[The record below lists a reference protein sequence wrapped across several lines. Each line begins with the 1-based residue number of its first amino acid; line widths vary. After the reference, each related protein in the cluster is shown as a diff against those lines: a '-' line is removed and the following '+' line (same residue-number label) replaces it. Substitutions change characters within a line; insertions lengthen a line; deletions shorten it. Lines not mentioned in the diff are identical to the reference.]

1 MTRDTEPCVVGVDGG
16 GTKTLAVVVD
26 AQGQERGRG
35 LAASANH
42 NSVGLEQAIS
52 NIRRAVEQAAQ
63 AAGCSLPL
71 RAAWIGLAGIDHDRD
86 RAVFAPHLQ
95 SLAANVHLTNDAE
108 LVLSTLDNATGV
120 ALIAGTGSIALG
132 RGTHGEVKR
141 AGGWGYIFGDEG
153 SGYDIGCRSLRA
165 AARAFDG
172 RGPATSL
179 LSLILSHW
187 QLQNAGDLIG
197 KVYASKDR
205 ALVASLSALAFNAAH
220 AGDAVAAEIVQQTA
234 RELAL
239 AALTAS
245 DSVYAPSEA
254 LSLAMGGGLLQHEAD
269 YRDRVLD
276 DIRQKR
282 PIEKAVVV
290 DDPALSAARAAF
302 NFA

>member
-1 MTRDTEPCVVGVDGG
+1 MTSDATACAIGIDGG
-16 GTKTLAVVVD
+16 GTKTLAVVVN

-42 NSVGLEQAIS
+42 NTVGLEQAIS
-52 NIRRAVEQAAQ
+52 NIRHAAEQAAQ

-71 RAAWIGLAGIDHDRD
+71 SAAWIGLAGIDYARD
-86 RAVFAPHLQ
+86 RAAFAPHLQ
-95 SLAANVHLTNDAE
+95 PLAANVHLTNDAE
-108 LVLSTLDNATGV
+108 LVLSALDNAGV

-132 RGTHGEVKR
+132 RDAHGKIKR
-141 AGGWGYIFGDEG
+141 VGGWGYIFGDEG
-153 SGYDIGCRSLRA
+153 SGYDIGCRCLRA
-165 AARAFDG
+165 AVRAFDG
-172 RGPATSL
+172 RGPASSL

-187 QLQNAGDLIG
+187 QLQNASDLIG

-205 ALVASLSALAFNAAH
+205 ALVASLSALAFNAAR
-220 AGDAVAAEIVQQTA
+220 AGDAVAADIVQQTA

-239 AALTAS
+239 TALAAS
-245 DSVYAPSEA
+245 DSVYAPGEA

-276 DIRQKR
+276 AIRQKR